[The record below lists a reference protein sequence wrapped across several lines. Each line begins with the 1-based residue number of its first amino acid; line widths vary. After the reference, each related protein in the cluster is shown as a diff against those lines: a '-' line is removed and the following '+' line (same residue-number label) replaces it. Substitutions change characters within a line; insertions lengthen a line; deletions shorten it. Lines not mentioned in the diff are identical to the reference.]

1 MSRTLP
7 LFPLNLVAF
16 PFQNLNLHIFEPR
29 YKELIAD
36 CIENNSTFAI
46 PSYVKN
52 KVEYGTEMEI
62 REVSK
67 KYDDGRFDI
76 KTRGI
81 RIIKVLKMDN
91 PFKDKKYAV
100 GSIEEISNKNNP
112 DIIMKEEIFEA
123 VQEMYDLVEVD
134 ERKLSMDFQ
143 IYDIAHQIGLSKD
156 AEYELI
162 QINEERQRQRF
173 VLDHL
178 KVLLPKLRDL
188 QRSKELIKMNG
199 HFRKYNPP
207 QEF

>member
-36 CIENNSTFAI
+36 CIEENSTFAI

>member
-123 VQEMYDLVEVD
+123 VQEMYDIVEVD

>member
-1 MSRTLP
+1 MNRTLP

-123 VQEMYDLVEVD
+123 VLEMYDLVEVD

>member
-1 MSRTLP
+1 MKRTLP

-16 PFQNLNLHIFEPR
+16 PYQNLNLHVFEPR

-36 CIENNSTFAI
+36 CIKEKSTFAI

-62 REVSK
+62 REVTK
-67 KYDDGRFDI
+67 VYDDGRYDI
-76 KTRGI
+76 KTRGK
-81 RIIKVLKMDN
+81 RVVKVLDMEN
-91 PFKDKKYAV
+91 PYQNKKYAI
-100 GSIEEISNKNNP
+100 GAIEEIPNKNNA
-112 DIIMKEEIFEA
+112 DLILKEEIYEA

-134 ERKLSMDFQ
+134 NRKLSMDFQ
-143 IYDIAHQIGLSKD
+143 VFDIAHQIGLSTE

-162 QINEERQRQRF
+162 QLTEERQRQRF

-178 KVLLPKLRDL
+178 KVILPKLRDI
-188 QRSKELIKMNG
+188 QRSKELIQMNG